1 MVRTAARAYVPR
13 AGSSILDVPTYDV
26 VAPRFAAVNVHAHL
40 RGEFGPAWGS
50 KTSDEIVAA
59 LDACGIQRIVSLDGG
74 FGADLVREIDRLQT
88 PCPDRVAVFANL
100 DYSSF
105 RREHFGEIEANRLRE
120 SVAAGARGLKVWK
133 ILGLEIRDQSGQL
146 IGLDDERLAPI
157 WNTAAELDVP
167 VLIHFADPR
176 AFFQPLTP
184 DNERRLE
191 LRRHPAWHRYPS
203 RRPGDAYD
211 PRPPSH
217 DELHEQFER
226 LVAAQPS
233 TQFIAAHMA
242 SSGENLGRVALLLD
256 RYRNLYVDMSAA
268 LNELGRQPYTSR
280 DFLTRFPDRVLFG
293 TDTGPD
299 PAACSVYYRYLETRA
314 EYTSYAA
321 GGALL
326 QGDWRIY
333 GVGLPDGALRKIYG
347 ENAMSLIR
355 FDR

>member
-1 MVRTAARAYVPR
+1 LGTAARGYTPRTGGSMLNVPAYEVP
-13 AGSSILDVPTYDV
+13 
-26 VAPRFAAVNVHAHL
+26 APRFPAVNVHAHL
-40 RGEFGPAWGS
+40 RGEFGLAWAG

-59 LDACGIQRIVSLDGG
+59 LDASGLERIVSLDGG
-74 FGADLVREIDRLQT
+74 FGQDLIREIDRLQAAH
-88 PCPDRVAVFANL
+88 PDRVAVFAHV

-105 RREHFGEIEANRLRE
+105 GRERFGRVEADRLRE

-133 ILGLEIRDQSGQL
+133 ILGLVVRDASGQL
-146 IGLDDERLAPI
+146 IGLDDERLSPI
-157 WNTAAELDVP
+157 WEAAGDLEVP

-184 DNERRLE
+184 DNERWLE
-191 LRRHPAWHRYPS
+191 LRRHPDWHRYPC
-203 RRPGDAYD
+203 RRPGDRYD

-226 LVAAQPS
+226 LIASQPS
-233 TQFIAAHMA
+233 TRFIAAHMA
-242 SSGENLGRVALLLD
+242 SSGEDLERLGLLLN
-256 RYRNLYVDMSAA
+256 RYPNLYVDMSAA

-280 DFLTRFPDRVLFG
+280 DFLIRFQDRVLFG

-299 PAACSVYYRYLETRA
+299 PAACRVYYRYLETRA
-314 EYTSYAA
+314 EYAEYAP

-333 GVGLPDGALRKIYG
+333 GVDLPDEALRKIYSD
-347 ENAMSLIR
+347 NAMSLIR